1 MQCDKINDHRI
12 DCGVTRPKLFSL
24 FGRFGYKKR
33 LETHNMQ
40 DGFSNL

>member
-12 DCGVTRPKLFSL
+12 DCGVTRPKLFSP
-24 FGRFGYKKR
+24 FAVSGYKKR

-40 DGFSNL
+40 DDFQ